1 MRLFWRIMSQPVF
14 KEQVV
19 LLLLL
24 IFFGGYYQEVE
35 IMKETKTA

>member
-1 MRLFWRIMSQPVF
+1 MSQPVF

>member
-1 MRLFWRIMSQPVF
+1 MSQPVF

-24 IFFGGYYQEVE
+24 IFFGGYYFEVE

>member
-1 MRLFWRIMSQPVF
+1 MSQPVF
-14 KEQVV
+14 KEQVM

-24 IFFGGYYQEVE
+24 IFFGGYYKEVE

>member
-1 MRLFWRIMSQPVF
+1 MSQPVF

-24 IFFGGYYQEVE
+24 IFLGGYYEEVE

>member
-1 MRLFWRIMSQPVF
+1 MSQPVF

-24 IFFGGYYQEVE
+24 IFFGGYYEEVE